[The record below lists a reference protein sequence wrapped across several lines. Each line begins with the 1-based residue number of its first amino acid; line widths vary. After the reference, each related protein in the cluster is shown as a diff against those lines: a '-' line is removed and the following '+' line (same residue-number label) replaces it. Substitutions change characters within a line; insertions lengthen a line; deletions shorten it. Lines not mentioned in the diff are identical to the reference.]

1 LINQSVDLFSSR
13 IYTLVTTS
21 FFHADLG
28 HLAANMLG
36 LWVFGRVVERRIG
49 RLKMLGVYFGATI
62 IAVATSSLVHLLIFQ
77 ENIAGLGASGGLM
90 GLVATAILLEP
101 FYLTYDFGIPIP
113 IMVYGWIAIA
123 ADVVGIIHPLDEG
136 IGHFAHLGGFVS
148 VAVLGYFLSNEEQ
161 HKLRTGLFINLI
173 SLALAVAIYF
183 LLR

>member
-1 LINQSVDLFSSR
+1 
-13 IYTLVTTS
+13 
-21 FFHADLG
+21 
-28 HLAANMLG
+28 M
-36 LWVFGRVVERRIG
+36 
-49 RLKMLGVYFGATI
+49 
-62 IAVATSSLVHLLIFQ
+62 
-77 ENIAGLGASGGLM
+77 
-90 GLVATAILLEP
+90 VATAILLEP